1 MIKHRGQLLAFL
13 FLISDLF
20 LTAASWLG
28 AYYIRCQSGWLP
40 LDKTPPHFHL
50 CVRQLPLVLLLAVLA
65 HRIAGLNV
73 VGRLRRFREE
83 LLAVFRGTALLT
95 LLVMA
100 TLFILHDPY
109 ESRAILLLFSCITF
123 LSVLTARRLAW
134 AVIRTLRSLGYN
146 QTFAIIVGTGRVAR
160 KTARSLRRASWMGIK
175 SVGFVEE
182 LPHREKWSKS
192 GSLPT
197 CPTWLV

>member
-1 MIKHRGQLLAFL
+1 MPGNIRHAWPHALSVFRSQSREVVPYLDSLDEDVIQALRRRRGRSRHRPAPGQLGEWCDMIKHRGQLLAFL

-83 LLAVFRGTALLT
+83 
-95 LLVMA
+95 
-100 TLFILHDPY
+100 
-109 ESRAILLLFSCITF
+109 
-123 LSVLTARRLAW
+123 
-134 AVIRTLRSLGYN
+134 
-146 QTFAIIVGTGRVAR
+146 
-160 KTARSLRRASWMGIK
+160 
-175 SVGFVEE
+175 
-182 LPHREKWSKS
+182 
-192 GSLPT
+192 
-197 CPTWLV
+197 